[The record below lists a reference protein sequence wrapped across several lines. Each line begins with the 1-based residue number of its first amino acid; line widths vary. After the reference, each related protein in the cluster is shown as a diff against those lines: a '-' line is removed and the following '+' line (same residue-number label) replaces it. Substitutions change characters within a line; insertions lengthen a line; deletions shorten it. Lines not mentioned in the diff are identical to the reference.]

1 MSKQKSPPRL
11 APNAALAQGKMMRIS
26 PQKLNLVAKMIRG
39 LEVGN
44 ALHALS
50 FSPKRVARDVRKVL
64 FSAISNASHNKG
76 LNPEKLYVQ
85 EATVGRAL
93 VMRRLDIK
101 GRSKAGRIEK
111 PFSHLR
117 VVVCEPEVE

>member
-1 MSKQKSPPRL
+1 MSKQKAGPRL
-11 APNAALAQGKMMRIS
+11 PENCALAWGKMIRVS

-39 LEVGN
+39 LSADK
-44 ALHALS
+44 ALRALS
-50 FSPKRVARDVRKVL
+50 FSPKRIAVDVRKVL
-64 FSAISNASHNKG
+64 ASAIANAEHNQG
-76 LNPEKLYVQ
+76 LNPQKLYVQ

-93 VMRRLDIK
+93 VMRRLDVK
-101 GRSKAGRIEK
+101 ARSKAGRIEK